1 MEEVEPCHKR
11 CINPAW
17 SAAAGEAERRGSWCP
32 GMCGSGHG
40 EIMINDHWIP
50 SDRNSDYPIVI

>member
-32 GMCGSGHG
+32 GVPACVGLGT
-40 EIMINDHWIP
+40 EKL
-50 SDRNSDYPIVI
+50 